1 MRIHPWRS
9 RSIDSTPCR
18 PAPCDIPSTG
28 IENCCVP
35 LSSTADPLQA
45 PHESRK
51 ERTHHPNRNC
61 HPLRRAHAPQGATG
75 GAGRRVRPAA
85 RPRMALRRAGR
96 QPLPGPGRRDPRR
109 DRWRCGRLWQH
120 AHLRHQPCSCD
131 RPWAS
136 RVPPA
141 SAAESSMLDFVAAPR
156 QSGSRL
162 SCPITISEDLDGI
175 IDELPA
181 TQY

>member
-1 MRIHPWRS
+1 MKAVENERITR
-9 RSIDSTPCR
+9 IGTATPCGALMR
-18 PAPCDIPSTG
+18 RKGQPVARV
-28 IENCCVP
+28 E
-35 LSSTADPLQA
+35 AFDPLLA
-45 PHESRK
+45 
-51 ERTHHPNRNC
+51 
-61 HPLRRAHAPQGATG
+61 
-75 GAGRRVRPAA
+75 
-85 RPRMALRRAGR
+85 PRMALRRAGR